1 MKTVIL
7 TGLIGSGKSAV
18 SALLRKR
25 GIPVYDSDS
34 RTKQLYARRPSLV
47 RRLEE
52 ALGVPIR
59 TEEGK
64 LDRTRLAGVIFSDDS
79 ARETVESIVYP
90 AVLQDFIRWRERQG
104 GVPFV
109 VLESAVILS
118 KPVFDGV
125 GDAVVLVTASEEL
138 RLRRVM
144 ARDGAGEARVRS
156 RMAAQEI
163 PMDRV
168 QVVLENNGSLESLS
182 EAVERVFFDK
192 NAYICKFLKD
202 ER

>member
-1 MKTVIL
+1 MKTIIL

-18 SALLRKR
+18 GALLRKR

-34 RTKQLYARRPSLV
+34 RTKRLYSRRPALV

-59 TEEGK
+59 SGEGK
-64 LDRTRLAGVIFSDDS
+64 LDRARLAAVIFSDEP
-79 ARETVESIVYP
+79 ARKTLESIVYP
-90 AVLQDFIRWRERQG
+90 AVLQDFLRWREKQS

-125 GDAVVLVTASEEL
+125 GDVVVLVTAPESE
-138 RLRRVM
+138 RLSRVM
-144 ARDGAGEARVRS
+144 VRDGADESRVRS

-168 QVVLENNGSLESLS
+168 HLVLENNGSLQALS
-182 EAVERVFFDK
+182 AAVDRVFFDK

-202 ER
+202 

>member
-90 AVLQDFIRWRERQG
+90 AVLQDFIRWREKQG

-168 QVVLENNGSLESLS
+168 QVILENNGSPESLS

-192 NAYICKFLKD
+192 NAYICEFLKD

>member
-192 NAYICKFLKD
+192 NAYICEFLKD

>member
-90 AVLQDFIRWRERQG
+90 AVLQDFIRWREKQG

-144 ARDGAGEARVRS
+144 ARDGADEARVRS

-168 QVVLENNGSLESLS
+168 QVVLENNGSPASLS

-202 ER
+202 EQ

>member
-18 SALLRKR
+18 SALLRQR

-34 RTKQLYARRPSLV
+34 RTKQLYARRPALV
-47 RRLEE
+47 RRLEA
-52 ALGVPIR
+52 ALGVPVR
-59 TEEGK
+59 SAEGK
-64 LDRTRLAGVIFSDDS
+64 LDRARLAAVIFSSDK
-79 ARETVESIVYP
+79 ARETVEAVVYP
-90 AVLQDFIRWRERQG
+90 AVLQDFLRWREKQEG
-104 GVPFV
+104 APFV

-125 GDAVVLVTASEEL
+125 GDVVVLVSAPEEV
-138 RLRRVM
+138 RLKRVM
-144 ARDGAGEARVRS
+144 ARDGADEARVRS
-156 RMAAQEI
+156 RMAAQAI

-168 QVVLENNGSLESLS
+168 QLVIDNNGSPELLS
-182 EAVERVFFDK
+182 TAVERIFFDK

-202 ER
+202 

>member
-90 AVLQDFIRWRERQG
+90 AVPQDFIRWREKQG

-144 ARDGAGEARVRS
+144 ARDGADEARVRS

-168 QVVLENNGSLESLS
+168 QVVLENNGSPESLS
-182 EAVERVFFDK
+182 EAVERVCFDK

-202 ER
+202 

>member
-1 MKTVIL
+1 M
-7 TGLIGSGKSAV
+7 

-104 GVPFV
+104 RVPFV

-144 ARDGAGEARVRS
+144 ARDGADEARVRS

-168 QVVLENNGSLESLS
+168 QVVLENNGSPASLS

-202 ER
+202 EQ

>member
-104 GVPFV
+104 RVPFV

-144 ARDGAGEARVRS
+144 ARDGADEARVRS

-168 QVVLENNGSLESLS
+168 QVILENNGSPASLS

-202 ER
+202 EQ

>member
-104 GVPFV
+104 RVPFV

-144 ARDGAGEARVRS
+144 ARDGADEARVRS

-168 QVVLENNGSLESLS
+168 QVVLENNGSPASLS

-202 ER
+202 EQ

>member
-90 AVLQDFIRWRERQG
+90 AVLQDFIRWREKQG

-144 ARDGAGEARVRS
+144 ARDGADEARVRS

-168 QVVLENNGSLESLS
+168 QVILENNGSPASLS

-202 ER
+202 EQ